1 MESAHGAMKILTLNY
16 EYPPI
21 GGGASP
27 VAADIARHLVARGHT
42 VHVVTMAFGDL
53 PMHEVKDG
61 VEIFRVKCLR
71 SKAYVSYPWE
81 QLSYLIEARRFLKKH
96 LKTHT
101 YDVAHLHFIFPTGVL
116 GVWLKKQYNLP
127 FVITAHGSDVEGY
140 NQNRFQIMH
149 KLLRGPW
156 KRICAQAFGVTA
168 PSEYLRQLILKSDP
182 SVRCSIVPNGIETDS
197 YSRGPKEKTILTMCR
212 LQPHKGVQDVIR
224 AFAVAAQPGWTLRVV
239 GDGPYRA
246 ELEQIAQHCG
256 ISDRVEF
263 TGWVESKSERL
274 RDILAHASVFV
285 SMSRF
290 ESFGVSAAEAIA
302 SGCAVTLSDIPTHRY
317 FARFGASLVPLDDP
331 EALATSLTSAM
342 QQEVP
347 VEADVEA
354 LDWRGIVRLLE
365 ELLERAKSAK
375 HSA

>member
-1 MESAHGAMKILTLNY
+1 
-16 EYPPI
+16 
-21 GGGASP
+21 
-27 VAADIARHLVARGHT
+27 
-42 VHVVTMAFGDL
+42 
-53 PMHEVKDG
+53 
-61 VEIFRVKCLR
+61 
-71 SKAYVSYPWE
+71 
-81 QLSYLIEARRFLKKH
+81 
-96 LKTHT
+96 
-101 YDVAHLHFIFPTGVL
+101 
-116 GVWLKKQYNLP
+116 
-127 FVITAHGSDVEGY
+127 
-140 NQNRFQIMH
+140 
-149 KLLRGPW
+149 
-156 KRICAQAFGVTA
+156 
-168 PSEYLRQLILKSDP
+168 
-182 SVRCSIVPNGIETDS
+182 
-197 YSRGPKEKTILTMCR
+197 MCR